1 MTQFRGERR
10 GVCPTWMTRGAYAAT
25 FAMNSFSGF
34 DVGKRY
40 AGSMARVDPLQKLV
54 PSILDR
60 LTDPETGTG
69 GQPGYTLHDM
79 MESVR
84 EDLEDLLNTKQTLGP
99 MAKNRE
105 RVRNSILGYGLPEIT
120 SMPAITPQQRQDIA
134 RVVEA
139 TVIRNEPRLR
149 DVRVTLLNPEGEKL
163 PSLRFRI
170 DARLMIEPAPE
181 VAFDATAKETGQL
194 TLQLSTKPTES

>member
-1 MTQFRGERR
+1 
-10 GVCPTWMTRGAYAAT
+10 
-25 FAMNSFSGF
+25 
-34 DVGKRY
+34 
-40 AGSMARVDPLQKLV
+40 MARVDPLQKLV

-60 LTDPETGTG
+60 LIDPETGMG
-69 GQPGYTLHDM
+69 AQPGYTLHDM

-84 EDLEDLLNTKQTLGP
+84 GDLEDLLNTKQTLGP
-99 MAKNRE
+99 HAKNRE

-134 RVVEA
+134 RVVES

-149 DVRVTLLNPEGEKL
+149 DVRVTLLNPEGEKM

-170 DARLMIEPAPE
+170 DARLLIEPAPE
-181 VAFDATAKETGQL
+181 VAFDATTKDTGQL
-194 TLQLSTKPTES
+194 TLELAAKPTES

>member
-1 MTQFRGERR
+1 
-10 GVCPTWMTRGAYAAT
+10 
-25 FAMNSFSGF
+25 
-34 DVGKRY
+34 
-40 AGSMARVDPLQKLV
+40 MARVDPTQKLV

-60 LTDPETGTG
+60 LIDPETGMG
-69 GQPGYTLHDM
+69 AQPGYTLHDM

-84 EDLEDLLNTKQTLGP
+84 GDLEDLLNTKQSLGP
-99 MAKNRE
+99 IAKNRE

-134 RVVEA
+134 RIVEA

-149 DVRVTLLNPEGEKL
+149 NVRVTLLNPEGEKM

-170 DARLMIEPAPE
+170 DARLLIEPAPE
-181 VAFDATAKETGQL
+181 VAFDATTKDTGQL
-194 TLQLSTKPTES
+194 TLELASKSTES